1 MTINEIKY
9 TVTYFKKVIENMDRK
24 ELGKTI
30 DNDNH
35 EILTDKLIDTQL
47 TEDEY
52 FSEGLTAWIELIEDI
67 NLHNALKSLSM
78 EEQTLLGY
86 IYYKDKT
93 QSEVAK
99 IYKVS
104 RPSISKKISKIM
116 QKIKSYLW
124 KTENF

>member
-30 DNDNH
+30 DDDNH

-52 FSEGLTAWIELIEDI
+52 FSEGLTDWIELIEDI
-67 NLHNALKSLSM
+67 NLHNALKSLTI

-99 IYKVS
+99 IYGITQKN
-104 RPSISKKISKIM
+104 INKKLHKILN
-116 QKIKSYLW
+116 KIKYFLF
-124 KTENF
+124 NR